1 MVKKNIQGQD
11 LPIMQCSAEYLS
23 LRKGFTEEVLNVWRD
38 GSLAASQH
46 PAPTSPLG
54 GHPVWGHPVGTTQLH
69 LRVVQSCV
77 PLSCSPLLSPLP
89 YPHIC

>member
-38 GSLAASQH
+38 GSWLPPSTQPP
-46 PAPTSPLG
+46 PALWVATLYG
-54 GHPVWGHPVGTTQLH
+54 ATLWALH
-69 LRVVQSCV
+69 SCT
-77 PLSCSPLLSPLP
+77 
-89 YPHIC
+89 